1 MKSEK
6 KKLLI
11 TMLIRN
17 LHRKFGQEEYL
28 TDIIASMVESPDELH
43 HVTHPVLWTGVKHVD
58 IWVEK

>member
-1 MKSEK
+1 
-6 KKLLI
+6 
-11 TMLIRN
+11 MLIRN